1 MTNKQYIIEIFTGL
15 GFKKREEFTSFV
27 QLDSGYK
34 ELFFSVVITQ
44 ERFYIMLHTKT
55 DFIFSNHFKIDLTE
69 DEIQKIIRKFIGL
82 YEHFK
87 TLFWEQKKIIYN
99 LKKKGA

>member
-27 QLDSGYK
+27 QLDSRNK
-34 ELFFSVVITQ
+34 VSSFSIFSIVISDKV
-44 ERFYIMLHTKT
+44 FYVMLHNVDTN
-55 DFIFSNHFKIDLTE
+55 DYLFSQHYKLDITE
-69 DEIQKIIRKFIGL
+69 DEIQRIIKNIIGL

-87 TLFWEQKKIIYN
+87 SLFWEQK
-99 LKKKGA
+99 